1 MATGPQPLTNAE
13 LLRDF
18 VNTYD
23 VAQSADDLGTPA
35 GLAAWLHGHGLLS
48 EEDPGPTATDLAM
61 AVELREGLRGTLRQ
75 DHERAAGDAGGSR
88 LDAVLSS
95 LPLRVSLAHGV
106 PRLEPVAAGAT
117 GAIARLAAAI
127 DGAHADGTWH
137 RLKVCRDDGCEW
149 AFIDVS
155 KNRSRAWC
163 SMRECGNRTKTRAYR
178 ARRRAGGA
186 SGVSEA

>member
-1 MATGPQPLTNAE
+1 MATDPELLRNAE

-23 VAQSADDLGTPA
+23 VGEGTDDLGTPA
-35 GLAAWLHGHGLLS
+35 ALAAWLHGRGLIG
-48 EEDPGPTATDLAM
+48 EHDPEPSAADLAT
-61 AVELREGLRGTLRQ
+61 AVELREGLRGVLRQ
-75 DHERAAGDAGGSR
+75 APERAADPAEVSR
-88 LDAVLSS
+88 LDALLGS
-95 LPLRVSLAHGV
+95 LPLRVSLAHGA
-106 PRLEPVAAGAT
+106 PRLEPVAAGAA
-117 GAIARLAAAI
+117 GAIAGIAAAI
-127 DGAHADGTWH
+127 ADAHADGTWH

-178 ARRRAGGA
+178 ARRRAGGPP
-186 SGVSEA
+186 GVPGA

>member
-1 MATGPQPLTNAE
+1 VATDPDLLRNAE

-23 VAQSADDLGTPA
+23 VAQGADDLGAPA
-35 GLAAWLHGHGLLS
+35 GLAAWLHGHGLLG
-48 EEDPGPTATDLAM
+48 EQDPRPTATDLAM
-61 AVELREGLRGTLRQ
+61 AVELREGLREALRQ
-75 DHERAAGDAGGSR
+75 DHGRAAGAPGGSR
-88 LDAVLSS
+88 LDAVLGS
-95 LPLRVSLAHGV
+95 LPLRVSLAHGS
-106 PRLEPVAAGAT
+106 PRLEPVAAGAA

-186 SGVSEA
+186 PGVSEA